1 MITREE
7 FQVIYDAGPD
17 AVYALVCQMQTQIDA
32 LTARVRELE
41 ARLNKDSH
49 NSSKPP
55 SSDGLKKPSVKRPQ
69 PRSLRQKTNRSS
81 GAQPGHPG
89 HTLCQVHKPDRVVP
103 HRPTVCAA
111 CGSSL
116 VPSEGAPE
124 ALQKALEVGCERR
137 QVFDLPP
144 MRLVVTE
151 HQAIECECP
160 HCHACTKGAF
170 PPGVTEPAQYGPD
183 ILALGVYLTQYQLLP
198 FSRAEQLLS
207 DLFGPS
213 GPVGPSGQACQAPCE
228 GTLASALATCHQKL
242 APIEAAIKRA
252 VTQARVGWFDETGI
266 RVRKC
271 LHWLHVA
278 STETLTYYG
287 HHAKRGRQA
296 FSEIGVLPHFAGVSV
311 HDALASY
318 HDESYPCQ
326 HALCNAH
333 LLRELTGLWESA
345 HQTWTQRMMSLL
357 RLLKHAKDEA
367 KASGRDA
374 LDAAVL
380 DRYLQL
386 YRRIVKRGLQQN
398 PRPEATDKQ
407 GKRKRGRPKRGPARS
422 LLERLQTWEAA
433 ILRFAFDFAVPFD
446 NNLAER
452 DLRMAKVRMKISGCF
467 RSETGADH
475 FCRIRGYISTL
486 RKQGQDVL
494 AALRSTFAGE
504 LIWPSLQPG

>member
-17 AVYALVCQMQTQIDA
+17 AVYALVCPLWEQIDA
-32 LTARVRELE
+32 LSARVQELE
-41 ARLNKDSH
+41 SRLSKDSH

-55 SSDGLKKPSVKRPQ
+55 SSDGLKKPNPKPTHIK
-69 PRSLRQKTNRSS
+69 SLRQKTNRRS
-81 GAQPGHPG
+81 GGQPGHPG
-89 HTLCQVHKPDRVVP
+89 RTLCQVQPPDFTVP
-103 HRPTVCAA
+103 HRPAVCAA
-111 CGSSL
+111 CGGSL
-116 VPSEGAPE
+116 EGAPE
-124 ALQKALEVGCERR
+124 VGRECH

-144 MRLVVTE
+144 RRLLVTE
-151 HQAIECECP
+151 HQAIACECP
-160 HCHACTKGAF
+160 HCHARTKGAF
-170 PPGVTEPAQYGPD
+170 PSGATEPAQYGPD
-183 ILALGVYLTQYQLLP
+183 ILALCVYLTEYQLLP
-198 FSRAEQLLS
+198 FARAEQLLS
-207 DLFGPS
+207 DLFGSPAS
-213 GPVGPSGQACQAPCE
+213 AGPAGQARQTPSE
-228 GTLASALATCHQKL
+228 GTLACALATCHQRL

-252 VTQARVGWFDETGI
+252 ITGARVGRFDETGI
-266 RVRKC
+266 RVGKR

-278 STETLTYYG
+278 GTEALTYYA
-287 HHAKRGRQA
+287 HNAKRGRQA

-318 HDESYPCQ
+318 QDASYACK

-333 LLRELTGLWESA
+333 LLRELTGLWENT

-357 RLLKHAKDEA
+357 RLLKRAKDEA
-367 KASGRDA
+367 QQAGRDA
-374 LDAAVL
+374 LDPAVL

-386 YRRIVKRGLQQN
+386 YQRIVMRGLHQN
-398 PRPEATDKQ
+398 PRPEATGAD
-407 GKRKRGRPKRGPARS
+407 GRRKRGRPKRGAARS

-433 ILRFAFDFAVPFD
+433 VLRFAFDFAVPFD

-467 RSETGADH
+467 RSATGADH

-494 AALRSTFAGE
+494 EGLRSTFAGE
-504 LIWPSLQPG
+504 LIWPALQPG